1 MILAHNCR
9 FSNALIFHFARGR
22 QISTIETVYNNQ
34 NLEPFQLIYHLLR
47 SERSEKKNFSMASA
61 ANALGQSALYQLV
74 AKNDR
79 LSQAEV
85 KDLIKKVEDTCKK
98 YDKKGKDNGRITI
111 DMLYE
116 ALKKKNGIECSKS
129 EIR

>member
-129 EIR
+129 DIR